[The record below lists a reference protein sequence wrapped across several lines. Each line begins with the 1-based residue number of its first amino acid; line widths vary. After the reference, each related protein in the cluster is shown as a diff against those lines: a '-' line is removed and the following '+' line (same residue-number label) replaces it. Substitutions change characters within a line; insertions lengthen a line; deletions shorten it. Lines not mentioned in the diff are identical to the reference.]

1 MEVGI
6 AIVIGPKLTHFRVE
20 KHVHFKTLYNCWPP
34 FPKQG
39 QKLPKL
45 TWSESLNIDGE
56 LFMFILKT
64 QRC

>member
-34 FPKQG
+34 FAKQG
-39 QKLPKL
+39 QKLPKP
-45 TWSESLNIDGE
+45 
-56 LFMFILKT
+56 
-64 QRC
+64 RV